1 MSAQASADRRTGL
14 EDTLRAVS
22 DDVRAL
28 LEDCLQGG
36 RLELDGAVRLCS
48 VHGADL
54 QALAAVADQLRREQA
69 GERVTYVVNRN
80 INFTNLCV
88 KSCKFCAFSR
98 TNRSEEGYYLDH
110 EEIVRRVLEAQRFGA
125 TEVCIQ
131 AGLPPRA
138 SRTVYLELLRA
149 VKRAAPD
156 LHVHAFSP
164 EEVKY
169 GASLAELSIE
179 EYLIALKEEGL
190 GSLPGTSAEILDD
203 EVRARIAGGRIT
215 TGEWIDVITTAH
227 RIGLPTTATIMYGHI
242 ETDAQRMAHLL
253 LLRSLQ
259 EETRGFTEIVPLSFV
274 HTEAPMY
281 LKEMLP
287 DVRPGP
293 TGNDVVR
300 LMALCRLIL
309 GASFKNLQTS
319 WVKEGLRQAQWL
331 LGCGANDIGGTLM
344 NESISTAAG
353 AQHGQLQP
361 PRELRRVIRDAGRI
375 PAERNTRYAILREF
389 SRDGADDPSEP
400 LDTVTQAEAQFGSY
414 DRLVGEARLRKRVDK
429 DAARGVS

>member
-1 MSAQASADRRTGL
+1 VTHAGERSDRRTGL
-14 EDTLRAVS
+14 GEIWNGVS
-22 DDVRAL
+22 ADVRGL
-28 LEDCLQGG
+28 LEDCLAGG
-36 RLELDGAVRLCS
+36 RLELAGAVRLCT

-54 QALAAVADQLRREQA
+54 HALVAVADQLRREQV

-110 EEIVRRVLEAQRFGA
+110 DEIIRRVLEARSFGA

-131 AGLPPRA
+131 AGLPPRP
-138 SRTVYLELLRA
+138 SRTVYLDLLRA

-156 LHVHAFSP
+156 VHVHAFSP

-169 GASLAELSIE
+169 GASLAELSIAD
-179 EYLIALKEEGL
+179 YLVALKEEGL

-203 EVRARIAGGRIT
+203 GVRKRLAGGRIT
-215 TGEWIDVITTAH
+215 TAEWIDVITTAH

-242 ETDAQRMAHLL
+242 ETDTQRMAHLF

-259 EETRGFTEIVPLSFV
+259 EETGGFTEIVPLSFV

-281 LKEMLP
+281 LKDMLP
-287 DVRPGP
+287 GIRPGP

-309 GASFKNLQTS
+309 GASFRNLQTS

-344 NESISTAAG
+344 NESISTSAG

-375 PAERNTRYAILREF
+375 PAERNTRYGILREF
-389 SRDGADDPSEP
+389 SADGEGDPIDA
-400 LDTVTQAEAQFGSY
+400 LDRVEQPEAQFGSY
-414 DRLVGEARLRKRVDK
+414 QRLVGEARLRRSTK
-429 DAARGVS
+429 AATGLSS